1 MKGCWAATD
10 EMAIAEALM
19 EGRWHPPFALSPAK
33 CWARLPLAGHGGSRL
48 LRQRIAATFGCLL
61 RQRIAATFG
70 CLLRQRIAAT
80 FGCLLRQRI
89 AATLGCLLRQRIA
102 ATLGCLLR
110 QRIAATFGRLLR
122 QRVAATFSRLLRTAI
137 YAGRALR
144 IGGRGG
150 QSQRQTRRDRK

>member
-61 RQRIAATFG
+61 RQRIAAT
-70 CLLRQRIAAT
+70 L
-80 FGCLLRQRI
+80 GCLLRQRI

-102 ATLGCLLR
+102 ATFGRLLR
-110 QRIAATFGRLLR
+110 QWIAATFGRLLR